1 MKNKIN
7 VSLIQISNTFSDNNY
22 LPYTV
27 GLLQSYT
34 QKMSKV
40 RDRLNFNSIVYKRG
54 DISEIVDHI
63 KECDIAGFSVYMWNI
78 KYSLKIASELKKV
91 NPECLIVFGG
101 PQVPD
106 KAYNF
111 LNENKFVDIAVHGEG
126 EEVFTQILN
135 NLETRKFENIEA
147 ISYLNDNNL
156 LVSKPRGNRLKD
168 LNIIPSPYLSGVF
181 NELIREN
188 VDEKWIVMWET
199 NRGCP
204 FSCTFCDW
212 GSSVLSKVNRFD
224 IERLYEEVKWFSK
237 NKIEYISCCDSNFGI
252 LPRDVEIAR
261 YIAEVKLKE
270 GYPFIFSVQSTKN
283 APERVHA
290 IQKILAGSG
299 LSKGTTIAMQS
310 MDQATLKNIKRDNI
324 PAEQFQKLQREFTR
338 DKIETYTDMIIALPG
353 ETYESF
359 IDGIDLIVEN
369 SQHNRIQFVNL
380 AVLPNAAMGDPEY
393 QKKYG
398 MKLVT
403 SKIVTNHSSLFSGKG
418 DFVQELQ
425 QLVIATDSMPLED
438 WVRTRAYCYMV
449 SLLYFDKIL
458 QIPLAISKQMS
469 KIKLKEFFAAFT
481 SENFLKNYPT
491 LHETYDFF
499 YNKARDIQNGSG
511 VEYCAS
517 FEWLNIWWSVDEYIF
532 IKLVVE
538 NKINDFYEEAGKV
551 IGSVLKQHKSSLPEN
566 LLEESVALNKILLKM
581 PFKSCDDVI
590 DVSYNVFEMYRGI
603 IMGEPIGLE
612 KEELCYLIKKS
623 KNIYAKWDDWYREV
637 VFYGNRKG
645 SYMHEIASIEYKTNF

>member
-1 MKNKIN
+1 MENKIN
-7 VSLIQISNTFSDNNY
+7 VSLIQINNTFSDNNY
-22 LPYTV
+22 LPYAV
-27 GLLQSYT
+27 GLLQSYA
-34 QKMSKV
+34 QKWSKV

-54 DISEIVDHI
+54 DVRDIIYRI
-63 KECDIAGFSVYMWNI
+63 KECDIAGFNAYIWNI
-78 KYSLKIASELKKV
+78 KYSLKIASELKKI
-91 NPECLIVFGG
+91 NPKCLIVFGG

-111 LNENKFVDIAVHGEG
+111 LNENKFVDMAVHGEG

-135 NLETRKFENIEA
+135 NFETRKFESIDA
-147 ISYLNDNNL
+147 ISYFNDNNL
-156 LVSKPRGNRLKD
+156 LVNKPKRKRIKN

-181 NELIREN
+181 NELIRKN
-188 VDEKWIVMWET
+188 ANEKWIVMWET

-212 GSSVLSKVNRFD
+212 GSSVSSKVSQFN
-224 IERLYEEVKWFSK
+224 IERLYEEVNWFSK
-237 NKIEYISCCDSNFGI
+237 NKVEYISCCDSNFGI
-252 LPRDVEIAR
+252 LPRDVEITR
-261 YIAEVKLKE
+261 YIAKTKLKT

-290 IQKILAGSG
+290 IQKILADAE

-310 MDQATLKNIKRDNI
+310 MDGPTLKNINRDNI
-324 PAEQFQKLQREFTR
+324 PSEQFRKLQREFTK

-359 IDGIDLIVEN
+359 VNGIDSIIEN
-369 SQHNRIQFVNL
+369 GQHNRIQFANL
-380 AVLPNAAMGDPEY
+380 VVLPNAAMGDLEY

-398 MKLVT
+398 LKLVT
-403 SKIVTNHSSLFSGKG
+403 SKIVTNHSYLFNEKD

-425 QLVIATDSMPLED
+425 QLIVATDSMPLED

-458 QIPLAISKQMS
+458 QIPLTISKQLN

-481 SENFLKNYPT
+481 SEEFLKNCST
-491 LHETYDFF
+491 LNAIYKFF
-499 YNKARDIQNGSG
+499 VNKAIDIQNGSG
-511 VEYCAS
+511 AEYCAS
-517 FEWLNIWWSVDEYIF
+517 PEWLNAWWYVDEYVF

-538 NKINDFYEEAGKV
+538 NKIHDFYEEACKI
-551 IGSVLKQHKSSLPEN
+551 IGAIISKHKSLLPEN
-566 LLEESVALNKILLKM
+566 ILEESIVLNKILLKM
-581 PFKSCDDVI
+581 PFENCDIII
-590 DVSYNVFEMYRGI
+590 DTSYNIFEMYRGI
-603 IMGEPIGLE
+603 ITGEPVELK
-612 KEELCYLIKKS
+612 KERRCYLIKKS
-623 KNIYAKWDDWYREV
+623 KSIYAKWDDWYREV

-645 SYMHEIASIEYKTNF
+645 SYLHEMASMEY